1 MGSER
6 VKDDDNDYF
15 LGEIVMLAG
24 GGDDPRFLPCD
35 GRLISVQ
42 ANQALFAVIG
52 ATFGGDGKTN
62 FALPDLRGRLAV
74 GAGHPRDDE
83 PWMMGEQR
91 GQEQVALTLAQL
103 PIHSHALLGSTDQA
117 TSGAIGADSVL
128 ASTAPGVLPYSDSRK
143 PIGNVAALSPKALA
157 PNTPAGA
164 PHDNVMPTLVLAHHI
179 CVAGVYPAKGA

>member
-1 MGSER
+1 M
-6 VKDDDNDYF
+6 KDDDNDYF

-35 GRLISVQ
+35 GRLIAVQ
-42 ANQALFAVIG
+42 ANAALFAVIG

-74 GAGHPRDDE
+74 GAGQPPHDE
-83 PWMMGEQR
+83 PWTMGEQR
-91 GQEQVALTLAQL
+91 GQEQVALSLAQL
-103 PIHSHALLGSTDQA
+103 PAHTHALLGTTNQA
-117 TSGAIGADSVL
+117 TTSAITADSVL

-164 PHDNVMPTLVLAHHI
+164 PHDNVMPTLVVAYRI
-179 CVAGVYPAKGA
+179 CVAGTYPAKRA